1 MVLLCKLVIDKE
13 LLIAL
18 LFNISLFEILD
29 IFENSDSKVFIL
41 FVFSVILL
49 SKLIIDV
56 IISFSIFSNSKIKLS
71 W

>member
-49 SKLIIDV
+49 SKLIMDV